1 MIFINEIC
9 VHSAA
14 CMSWELAESGKKFI
28 TSVVN
33 ATDLVPTFSAV
44 SVDNLRSEVMLVSV
58 HWNFYISNTLKLIT
72 FIMCTSCIFREI
84 FKGNELEF
92 FKIVPRVFKTTSH

>member
-1 MIFINEIC
+1 MKF
-9 VHSAA
+9 VFTTAA

-58 HWNFYISNTLKLIT
+58 HLYTGTST
-72 FIMCTSCIFREI
+72 FPIC
-84 FKGNELEF
+84 
-92 FKIVPRVFKTTSH
+92 